1 VSHSIAIVD
10 DEHDTVEL
18 FKDILSTNGY
28 DVTGFT
34 NPLLAF
40 QYIKENQEKFELIL
54 CDYKMP
60 YLSGCDFARKIAT
73 EINTAITIIIITAA
87 NDIGIN
93 PLKLQ
98 VYFKPLLMSKLID
111 LVKKIFLMSKF
122 NKIIM
127 HYLKC

>member
-1 VSHSIAIVD
+1 
-10 DEHDTVEL
+10 
-18 FKDILSTNGY
+18 
-28 DVTGFT
+28 
-34 NPLLAF
+34 
-40 QYIKENQEKFELIL
+40 
-54 CDYKMP
+54 MP

-111 LVKKIFLMSKF
+111 IVKKIFLMSNLTK
-122 NKIIM
+122 
-127 HYLKC
+127 L

>member
-1 VSHSIAIVD
+1 VSHSIDVVD
-10 DEHDTVEL
+10 DEPDTVQL
-18 FKDILSTNGY
+18 FTDILSTHGY
-28 DVTGFT
+28 NVAGFT

-40 QYIKENQEKFELIL
+40 QYIKENHEKFDLIL

-73 EINTAITIIIITAA
+73 EINTVITLIIITAIT
-87 NDIGIN
+87 DIGIN

-111 LVKKIFLMSKF
+111 SVKKNIPSV
-122 NKIIM
+122 
-127 HYLKC
+127 

>member
-1 VSHSIAIVD
+1 MSHSIAIVD

-18 FKDILSTNGY
+18 FKDILTTNGY

-40 QYIKENQEKFELIL
+40 QYIKENKEKFELIL

-60 YLSGCDFARKIAT
+60 YLSGCDFARKIIT
-73 EINTAITIIIITAA
+73 EINTAIKIIFITAVT
-87 NDIGIN
+87 DIGIN
-93 PLKLQ
+93 PLKLP

-111 LVKKIFLMSKF
+111 LVKKHLSSV
-122 NKIIM
+122 
-127 HYLKC
+127 